1 MATGGS
7 SSTFIRSIEIGKK
20 VGISVFTEKI
30 AGVNIWSSGL
40 SSSYLE
46 SYTTCRPQTTIQPDV
61 FSWESGQVV
70 SSQSAITVL
79 TTSENPCDVSANTDD
94 VLLPIAEDDFFTA
107 RRTCREMGGEIYFP
121 TETEA
126 EFPAF
131 LSYVKEESQK
141 SQCKDY
147 VWTNVWRSEPGL
159 AFIRNILNF
168 IRSPEPDGTY
178 NWTLTYP
185 EDPPYVYPKFL
196 KWGLNQPN
204 APQGSVSTLVGQIF
218 I

>member
-7 SSTFIRSIEIGKK
+7 SSTFIRSIEIGRK

-46 SYTTCRPQTTIQPDV
+46 SYTTCSPQSTIEPDV
-61 FSWESGQVV
+61 FSMDTGRVV
-70 SSQSAITVL
+70 STDPAITVL
-79 TTSENPCDVSANTDD
+79 DTSENPCDVSANTDD

-131 LSYVKEESQK
+131 LSYVKEESEK

-147 VWTNVWRSEPGL
+147 VWTNVWRSGQGL
-159 AFIRNILNF
+159 TFIRNILN
-168 IRSPEPDGTY
+168 IIQESPT
-178 NWTLTYP
+178 
-185 EDPPYVYPKFL
+185 
-196 KWGLNQPN
+196 
-204 APQGSVSTLVGQIF
+204 
-218 I
+218 

>member
-1 MATGGS
+1 MQEQSNLLATGAS
-7 SSTFIRSIEIGKK
+7 SSSFIRSIEIGKK

-46 SYTTCRPQTTIQPDV
+46 SYTTCRPQTSIEPDV
-61 FSWESGQVV
+61 FSWETGQVV
-70 SSQSAITVL
+70 SSNSAITVL
-79 TTSENPCDVSANTDD
+79 VTSENPCDVSANTDD

-121 TETEA
+121 TETET

-147 VWTNVWRSEPGL
+147 VWTNVLRSQQ
-159 AFIRNILNF
+159 
-168 IRSPEPDGTY
+168 D
-178 NWTLTYP
+178 LTFVIEIY
-185 EDPPYVYPKFL
+185 
-196 KWGLNQPN
+196 
-204 APQGSVSTLVGQIF
+204 
-218 I
+218 